1 MEAYMLNFPELK
13 SAKSVFDFFV
23 EFSKVP
29 RGSTH
34 TAAIAEYL
42 CDFARARGLSHR
54 RDEHDN
60 VIIKKPA
67 TEGYE
72 NRPTVI
78 LQGHTDMV
86 LAENEECRIDLL
98 RDGLELYVDGDF
110 LRARGTTLGG
120 DDGVA
125 MAYALAL
132 LDAKDIP
139 HPAIEAVFTSDE
151 EIGLLGAVGLDTS
164 DLDGRLMI
172 NIDSDAEGIFT
183 VGCAGGMRVDI
194 KLPVKRSVKA
204 MKAYTLKVAG
214 FKGGHSGVEIDKG
227 RRNAIKALAE
237 GIALVPDASI
247 VNMAGGNADNAI
259 PRSAECTFIA
269 EGDIASVDF
278 EGKLKE
284 IFGEIENEMTVTLES
299 CEGDFLGLDRD
310 SSAKA
315 ISLIRECP
323 SGVIRM
329 MADIEG
335 LVETSLNL
343 GILSMGDETVE
354 ISFSVRSAVGAEKE
368 KLAERLEEIATAHG
382 ASFGRYGE
390 YPAWEYR
397 RDSHLR
403 DTMCQVYRDM
413 YGKEPVVMTIHAGLE
428 CGIFSDKMAGL
439 DCVSIGPDNYDIHTT
454 EERLSISSTVRVW
467 EYLLEVLK
475 NI

>member
-1 MEAYMLNFPELK
+1 MINFPELG

-23 EFSKVP
+23 DFSRVP

-42 CDFARARGLSHR
+42 VNFAKDRSLWHR

-67 TEGYE
+67 TAGYE
-72 NRPTVI
+72 NRPTVV

-86 LAENEECRIDLL
+86 LAENEECNINLL
-98 RDGLELYVDGDF
+98 TDGLELYVDGDF

-125 MAYALAL
+125 MAYTLAL
-132 LDAKDIP
+132 LDSNDIP

-151 EIGLLGAVGLDTS
+151 EIGLLGAVGLDAS
-164 DLDGRLMI
+164 DLSGRVML

-194 KLPVKRSVKA
+194 NLPLSGNVKSEG
-204 MKAYTLKVAG
+204 AYKITVSG

-237 GIALVPDASI
+237 GLSLVENISI
-247 VNMAGGNADNAI
+247 VKMSGGNADNAI
-259 PRSAECTFIA
+259 PRSAECIFSTTD
-269 EGDIASVDF
+269 DISKIDF
-278 EGKLKE
+278 EATLKAE
-284 IFGEIENEMTVTLES
+284 YGEIEGDMVVSLEKL
-299 CEGDFLGLDRD
+299 CGEFFGYDKE
-310 SSAKA
+310 SSKKA
-315 ISLIRECP
+315 LSLINECP

-329 MADIEG
+329 MEDIDG

-343 GILSMGDETVE
+343 GILKVSDNAAE
-354 ISFSVRSAVGAEKE
+354 ISFSVRSAVGAQKE
-368 KLAERLEEIATAHG
+368 ELANRLLEIAKAHE
-382 ASFGRYGE
+382 ASFGRHGE

-397 RDSHLR
+397 KDSHLR
-403 DTMCQVYRDM
+403 DTMCEVYKDM
-413 YGKEPVVMTIHAGLE
+413 YGKDPVVMTIHAGLE
-428 CGIFSDKMAGL
+428 CGIFSDKMPGL
-439 DCVSIGPDNYDIHTT
+439 DCVSIGPDNFDIHTT

-475 NI
+475 RI

>member
-1 MEAYMLNFPELK
+1 MLNFPDLGG
-13 SAKSVFDFFV
+13 AKPVFDFFV

-34 TAAIAEYL
+34 TSAIAEYL
-42 CDFARARGLSHR
+42 VNFAKARGLEHR

-67 TEGYE
+67 TPGYE
-72 NRPTVI
+72 NRPTVVI
-78 LQGHTDMV
+78 QGHTDMV

-98 RDGLELYVDGDF
+98 TEGPELYVDGDF

-132 LDAKDIP
+132 LDSSDIP
-139 HPAIEAVFTSDE
+139 HPAIEAVFTSNE

-164 DLDGRLMI
+164 DLRGRLML

-194 KLPVKRSVKA
+194 GLPVNRSVKSGE
-204 MKAYTLKVAG
+204 AYKLTVSG

-227 RRNAIKALAE
+227 RRNAIKALAMGLSTVE
-237 GIALVPDASI
+237 GISI
-247 VNMAGGNADNAI
+247 VSMGGGNADNAI
-259 PRSAECTFIA
+259 PRSAECVFIA
-269 EGDIASVDF
+269 DDVSSVDF
-278 EGKLKE
+278 EGALRGE
-284 IFGEIENEMTVTLES
+284 FGEIERDMSVTLTKVS
-299 CEGDFLGLDRD
+299 GDFLGCDVE
-310 SSAKA
+310 SSKTAL
-315 ISLIRECP
+315 SLINECP

-329 MADIEG
+329 MEDIEG

-343 GILSMGDETVE
+343 GILQMDEEKME
-354 ISFSVRSAVGAEKE
+354 ISFSVRSAVGAEKR
-368 KLAERLEEIATAHG
+368 KLADRLKEIAEAHG
-382 ASFGRYGE
+382 ASFGMHGD

-397 RDSHLR
+397 KESHLR
-403 DTMCQVYRDM
+403 EVMCETYRDM
-413 YGKEPVVMTIHAGLE
+413 YDKEPVVMTIHAGLE
-428 CGIFSDKMAGL
+428 CGIFSDKMEGL
-439 DCVSIGPDNYDIHTT
+439 DCVSIGPDNFDIHTT

-475 NI
+475 RV

>member
-1 MEAYMLNFPELK
+1 MLNLPELGK
-13 SAKSVFDFFV
+13 AKRVFDFFV

-42 CDFARARGLSHR
+42 VKFAEERGLSHR

-60 VIIKKPA
+60 VIIKKAA
-67 TEGYE
+67 TPGFEG
-72 NRPTVI
+72 RPTVI

-86 LAENEECRIDLL
+86 LAENEECNIDLL
-98 RDGLELYVDGDF
+98 TDGLELYIDGDF

-132 LDAKDIP
+132 LDSSDIS

-164 DLDGRLMI
+164 DLQGRLML

-194 KLPVKRSVKA
+194 KLPVCRSVKA
-204 MKAYTLKVAG
+204 DKVYKLSVSG

-227 RRNAIKALAE
+227 RHNAIKALVDGLSSIE
-237 GIALVPDASI
+237 GVSI
-247 VNMAGGNADNAI
+247 VSIGGGNADNAI
-259 PRSAECTFIA
+259 PRSCECVFAAEDVEKI
-269 EGDIASVDF
+269 DF
-278 EGKLKE
+278 AAILKE
-284 IFGEIENEMTVTLES
+284 KYGAIESDMTVTLTPLSGEFIACDLES
-299 CEGDFLGLDRD
+299 
-310 SSAKA
+310 SKKV
-315 ISLIRECP
+315 ISLVSECP

-329 MADIEG
+329 MEDIEG

-343 GILSMGDETVE
+343 GIISMTDDALE

-368 KLAERLEEIATAHG
+368 KLAARLRDIAKAHG
-382 ASFGRYGE
+382 AEYGQYGE

-397 RDSHLR
+397 KESHLR
-403 DTMCQVYRDM
+403 DTMCDVYRDM
-413 YGKEPVVMTIHAGLE
+413 YGKDPVVMTIHAGLE
-428 CGIFSDKMAGL
+428 CGIFSDKMEGL
-439 DCVSIGPDNYDIHTT
+439 DCVSIGPDNFDIHTT

-467 EYLLEVLK
+467 EYLIEVLK
-475 NI
+475 RV

>member
-1 MEAYMLNFPELK
+1 MINFPDLG

-23 EFSKVP
+23 DFSKVP

-34 TAAIAEYL
+34 TSAIAEYL
-42 CDFARARGLSHR
+42 VDFAKARGLEHR

-67 TEGYE
+67 TIGLE
-72 NRPTVI
+72 NRPTVVI
-78 LQGHTDMV
+78 QGHTDMV
-86 LAENEECRIDLL
+86 LAENEECNINLL
-98 RDGLELYVDGDF
+98 TDGLELYVDGDF

-132 LDAKDIP
+132 LDSKDVP

-164 DLDGRLMI
+164 DLNGRVMF

-194 KLPVKRSVKA
+194 KLPVSRSVES
-204 MKAYTLKVAG
+204 KVGYKLTVSG

-237 GIALVPDASI
+237 GLALVDDISI
-247 VNMAGGNADNAI
+247 VKMSGGNADNAI
-259 PRSAECTFIA
+259 PRSAECVFITST
-269 EGDIASVDF
+269 DISNIDF
-278 EGKLKE
+278 EGVLKE
-284 IFGEIENEMTVTLES
+284 KYGDIEEDMAVA
-299 CEGDFLGLDRD
+299 LDRLECEFVGCSNE
-310 SSAKA
+310 SSANVL
-315 ISLIRECP
+315 SLINECP

-329 MADIEG
+329 MEDIDG

-343 GILSMGDETVE
+343 GIIAMSDDAME

-368 KLAERLEEIATAHG
+368 KLANRLLEIANAHG
-382 ASFGRYGE
+382 ASFGRHGE

-397 RDSHLR
+397 KESHLR

-413 YGKEPVVMTIHAGLE
+413 YGKDPVVMTIHAGLE
-428 CGIFSDKMAGL
+428 CGIFSDKMEGL
-439 DCVSIGPDNYDIHTT
+439 DCVSIGPDNFDIHTT
-454 EERLSISSTVRVW
+454 EERLSISSTIRVW
-467 EYLLEVLK
+467 KYMLEVLK
-475 NI
+475 RI

>member
-1 MEAYMLNFPELK
+1 MINFPDLGT
-13 SAKSVFDFFV
+13 AKSVFDFFV

-34 TAAIAEYL
+34 TSAIADYL
-42 CDFARARGLSHR
+42 VNFAKARGLTHR

-67 TEGYE
+67 TAGYE

-98 RDGLELYVDGDF
+98 TDGLELYVDGDF

-120 DDGVA
+120 DDGIA

-132 LDAKDIP
+132 LDSSDIP

-164 DLDGRLMI
+164 DLEGRLML

-194 KLPVKRSVKA
+194 GLPVTRSVKSEG
-204 MKAYTLKVAG
+204 AYKLTVSG

-227 RRNAIKALAE
+227 RRNAIKALAMGLSMVE
-237 GIALVPDASI
+237 DICI
-247 VNMAGGNADNAI
+247 VSMSGGNADNAI
-259 PRSAECTFIA
+259 PRSAECVFLAGDVQSVNFEKVLKA
-269 EGDIASVDF
+269 E
-278 EGKLKE
+278 
-284 IFGEIENEMTVTLES
+284 FGEIEGDMVVDFARIP
-299 CEGDFLGLDRD
+299 GDFLSCDEE
-310 SSAKA
+310 SSRT
-315 ISLIRECP
+315 ILSLINECP

-329 MADIEG
+329 MEDIEG

-343 GILSMGDETVE
+343 GILNMKDDKME
-354 ISFSVRSAVGAEKE
+354 ISFSVRSAVGKE
-368 KLAERLEEIATAHG
+368 KIKLADRLHEIADAHG
-382 ASFGRYGE
+382 ASYGMHGD

-397 RDSHLR
+397 KESHLR
-403 DTMCQVYRDM
+403 DVMCETYRDM

-428 CGIFSDKMAGL
+428 CGIFSDKMEGL
-439 DCVSIGPDNYDIHTT
+439 DCVSIGPDNFDIHTT

-475 NI
+475 RV

>member
-1 MEAYMLNFPELK
+1 MLKFPELR

-23 EFSKVP
+23 EFSRVP

-34 TAAIAEYL
+34 TSAIAEYL
-42 CDFARARGLSHR
+42 CNFARVRGLKYR

-60 VIIKKPA
+60 VVIKKPA
-67 TEGYE
+67 TAGYE

-86 LAENEECRIDLL
+86 LAENEECRIDMLK
-98 RDGLELYVDGDF
+98 DGLELYVDGDF

-132 LDAKDIP
+132 LDSKDIP

-164 DLDGRLMI
+164 DLCGRLMI

-194 KLPVKRSVKA
+194 KLPVKRSVSAKE
-204 MKAYTLKVAG
+204 AYTLKVSG

-227 RRNAIKALAE
+227 RRNAIKALAD
-237 GIALVPDASI
+237 GLMLVPNIS
-247 VNMAGGNADNAI
+247 VVSMAGGNADNAI

-269 EGDIASVDF
+269 GDISSIDF
-278 EGKLKE
+278 EGELKKLY
-284 IFGEIENEMTVTLES
+284 GDIENEMVISLVS
-299 CEGDFLGLDRD
+299 CEGDFLGLDLP
-310 SSAKA
+310 SSAA
-315 ISLIRECP
+315 ALSLIKECP

-343 GILSMGDETVE
+343 GILSLGEDELE

-368 KLAERLEEIATAHG
+368 KLAERLQEIAVAHG
-382 ASFGRYGE
+382 ADFGRYGE

-413 YGKEPVVMTIHAGLE
+413 YGKEAHVMTIHAGLE
-428 CGIFSDKMAGL
+428 CGIFSDKLEGL

-475 NI
+475 KV

>member
-1 MEAYMLNFPELK
+1 MLNLPELGE
-13 SAKSVFDFFV
+13 ARRVFDFFV

-34 TAAIAEYL
+34 TAAIADYL
-42 CDFARARGLSHR
+42 VDFAKARGLAYR

-60 VIIKKPA
+60 VIIKKAA
-67 TEGYE
+67 TPGFEG
-72 NRPTVI
+72 RPTVV

-86 LAENEECRIDLL
+86 LAENEECNIDLL
-98 RDGLELYVDGDF
+98 TDGLELYVDGDF

-132 LDAKDIP
+132 LDSSHIP

-164 DLDGRLMI
+164 DLEGRLML

-194 KLPVKRSVKA
+194 KLPVSRSHKDD
-204 MKAYTLKVAG
+204 KAYKLSVSG

-227 RRNAIKALAE
+227 RHNAIKALVDGLTSVE
-237 GIALVPDASI
+237 GLSI
-247 VNMAGGNADNAI
+247 VSIGGGNADNAI
-259 PRSAECTFIA
+259 PRSCECVFAAEDAEKIDFAAILKEKYGKI
-269 EGDIASVDF
+269 EGDMV
-278 EGKLKE
+278 
-284 IFGEIENEMTVTLES
+284 VTLTPLSGE
-299 CEGDFLGLDRD
+299 FLGCDLE
-310 SSAKA
+310 SSKKV
-315 ISLIRECP
+315 ISLVSECP

-329 MADIEG
+329 MEDIEG

-343 GILSMGDETVE
+343 GIISMTDDTLE
-354 ISFSVRSAVGAEKE
+354 ISFSVRSAVGEEKE
-368 KLAERLEEIATAHG
+368 KLAGRLLEIAKAHG
-382 ASFGRYGE
+382 AEFGRYGE

-397 RDSHLR
+397 KNSHLR
-403 DTMCQVYRDM
+403 DTMCKVYRDM

-428 CGIFSDKMAGL
+428 CGIFSDKMEGL

-467 EYLLEVLK
+467 EYLIEVLK
-475 NI
+475 RV